1 MEGPQL
7 LTTAPSPP
15 PPQVRRCYAT
25 DKLGLALDASA
36 AGALRRAWHCWWVCA
51 CALEGE
57 MASDEAYRLRAALT
71 SELELNAKLQERLT
85 NLELAP
91 SSADEPRTNL
101 GRVGAARAPYRAP
114 GAPTDPV
121 PPETAP
127 VPETARGGGLV
138 FKSESEWQSR
148 EREMREMR
156 RQLAV
161 ARAHIEQ
168 LEKVA

>member
-1 MEGPQL
+1 VAL
-7 LTTAPSPP
+7 L
-15 PPQVRRCYAT
+15 V
-25 DKLGLALDASA
+25 GLRLRARSRARWPRIASLIRLIA
-36 AGALRRAWHCWWVCA
+36 SLIRWVCA

-57 MASDEAYRLRAALT
+57 MASDEADRLRAALT

-91 SSADEPRTNL
+91 SSADEPRTKDGRLNL
-101 GRVGAARAPYRAP
+101 GRAPSRAP
-114 GAPTDPV
+114 GAPTEAAA
-121 PPETAP
+121 PETALA
-127 VPETARGGGLV
+127 PETARGGGLV

-168 LEKVA
+168 LEKVALMVA

>member
-1 MEGPQL
+1 
-7 LTTAPSPP
+7 
-15 PPQVRRCYAT
+15 
-25 DKLGLALDASA
+25 
-36 AGALRRAWHCWWVCA
+36 
-51 CALEGE
+51 
-57 MASDEAYRLRAALT
+57 MASDEADRLRAALT

-91 SSADEPRTNL
+91 SSADEPRTKDGRLNL
-101 GRVGAARAPYRAP
+101 GRAPYRAP
-114 GAPTDPV
+114 GAPTETA

-127 VPETARGGGLV
+127 PETARGGGLV

-148 EREMREMR
+148 EREIREMR

-168 LEKVA
+168 LEKVALMVA

>member
-1 MEGPQL
+1 
-7 LTTAPSPP
+7 
-15 PPQVRRCYAT
+15 VRRCYAT

-57 MASDEAYRLRAALT
+57 MASDEADRLRAALT

-91 SSADEPRTNL
+91 SSADEPRTKDGRLNL
-101 GRVGAARAPYRAP
+101 GRAPSRAP
-114 GAPTDPV
+114 GAPTETA

-127 VPETARGGGLV
+127 APETARGGGLV

-148 EREMREMR
+148 EREIREMR

-161 ARAHIEQ
+161 ARAHIEE
-168 LEKVA
+168 LEKVALMVA